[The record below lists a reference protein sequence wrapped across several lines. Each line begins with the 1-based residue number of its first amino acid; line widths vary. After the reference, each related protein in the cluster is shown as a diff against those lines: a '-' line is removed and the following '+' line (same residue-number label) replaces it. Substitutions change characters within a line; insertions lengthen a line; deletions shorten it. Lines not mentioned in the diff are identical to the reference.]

1 MTTASADVVASGLVR
16 SRLEATRPRYGE
28 KVILGLLFACAMVS
42 VITTF
47 GIVVALIPPTIE
59 FFQEVSP
66 FEFFTGTEWSPL
78 FAQSRVRRAS
88 AACRH
93 ASS

>member
-1 MTTASADVVASGLVR
+1 MTTASADVVVSGQVR

-28 KVILGLLFACAMVS
+28 KVILGLFFACAMVS

-66 FEFFTGTEWSPL
+66 FDFISGTEWSPL
-78 FAQSRVRRAS
+78 FANPKFGAKLC
-88 AACRH
+88 ANL
-93 ASS
+93 